1 MAELEDGQ
9 SLPASSGNDSIS
21 QPGQPIGEGRH
32 PQGGAEGLG
41 EGVGPTTIE
50 PEPEDEPGDLGHL
63 LSRRAARRRRGWRR
77 LLARAR
83 EGLTEPTLSR
93 AGMRRRR
100 LLAMVRT
107 PVRGGAVTVAVASG
121 KGGVG
126 KTTIAAGLASQL
138 GLLRGDRVITLDAN
152 PDSPT
157 LGLRMGGASKRT
169 VADLSRA
176 LEAGRIQHQADLRA
190 FISQAPDSRL
200 EVLAGPLDPRTTEA
214 LGETDYLRVLDALRR
229 FYDVVVADLGTGLLD
244 PANKLLL
251 LRACDQ
257 VVVVTQASLDGA
269 RIADFT
275 LSWLGQHRGLRWL
288 RERSV
293 LVVNAAR
300 PDSPVNLE
308 RMVAHFRPKVRAV
321 CRVRWDA
328 YLAAG
333 DRFAWEDLGRAIRED
348 YLELAAIVAAGFA
361 RGSTTRGVER

>member
-1 MAELEDGQ
+1 MAELEEERPLPSPPDGGPIPVDRP
-9 SLPASSGNDSIS
+9 PAGSGGS
-21 QPGQPIGEGRH
+21 EGREAAA
-32 PQGGAEGLG
+32 P
-41 EGVGPTTIE
+41 
-50 PEPEDEPGDLGHL
+50 EPGDLGHL
-63 LSRRAARRRRGWRR
+63 LSRRAARPRSGWWD

-83 EGLTEPTLSR
+83 EGLADPGFSR
-93 AGMRRRR
+93 SGVRRRR
-100 LLAMVRT
+100 LLAMART

-126 KTTIAAGLASQL
+126 KTTVAAGLASQL

-157 LGLRMGGASKRT
+157 LGLRVGGASRPT
-169 VADLSRA
+169 VADLSRE
-176 LEAGRIQHQADLRA
+176 LEAGRVQRQADLRA
-190 FISQAPDSRL
+190 FTSQAPESRL
-200 EVLAGPLDPRTTEA
+200 EVLAGPLDPKTTEA
-214 LGETDYLRVLDALRR
+214 LGEADYARVLDALRR

-275 LSWLGQHRGLRWL
+275 LSWLGRQRGPRWL

-293 LVVNAAR
+293 LVVNAVR
-300 PDSPVNLE
+300 PGGPVDLD
-308 RMVAHFRPKVRAV
+308 RMIAHFRPRVRAV

-328 YLAAG
+328 HLAAG
-333 DRFAWEDLGRAIRED
+333 GTFAWRELSRATRED

-361 RGSTTRGVER
+361 RSSTRGVER

>member
-1 MAELEDGQ
+1 
-9 SLPASSGNDSIS
+9 
-21 QPGQPIGEGRH
+21 
-32 PQGGAEGLG
+32 
-41 EGVGPTTIE
+41 
-50 PEPEDEPGDLGHL
+50 
-63 LSRRAARRRRGWRR
+63 
-77 LLARAR
+77 
-83 EGLTEPTLSR
+83 
-93 AGMRRRR
+93 
-100 LLAMVRT
+100 
-107 PVRGGAVTVAVASG
+107 VASG

-138 GLLRGDRVITLDAN
+138 GLLRSDRVITLDAN

-157 LGLRMGGASKRT
+157 LGLRVNGVGNRT

-190 FISQAPDSRL
+190 FTSQAPDSRL

-214 LGETDYLRVLDALRR
+214 LGEADYLRVLEALRR

-275 LSWLGQHRGLRWL
+275 LSWLGQHRGPRWL

-293 LVVNAAR
+293 LVVNAVRA
-300 PDSPVNLE
+300 DGPVDLE

-333 DRFAWEDLGRAIRED
+333 DRFAWEELGRAIRED
-348 YLELAAIVAAGFA
+348 YLELAAVVAAGFA
-361 RGSTTRGVER
+361 QGPTRGVER